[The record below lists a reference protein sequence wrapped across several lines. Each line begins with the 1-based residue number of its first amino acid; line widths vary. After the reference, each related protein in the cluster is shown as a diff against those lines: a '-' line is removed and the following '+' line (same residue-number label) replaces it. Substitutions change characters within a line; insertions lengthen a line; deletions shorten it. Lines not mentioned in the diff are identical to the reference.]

1 MSSILHVI
9 DSIGIGGA
17 ESLLADTIAGL
28 VKIAPD
34 VKQYIY
40 VLNNNSNELKF
51 DINVTRVPIRPL
63 KNYLDAVLVAYQLN
77 RYIKKHRIT
86 IVHAHL
92 TNSIII
98 SKIASY
104 VSHVKFFATYHNTSH
119 HSSHPHFSR
128 WRLILDKLLD
138 KSSNTS
144 VCVSQDVASSLK
156 DAGFRSI
163 KWVLP
168 NFSNKE
174 LYPIHLNTAFPNSGL
189 RLLMISNLKAIKNI
203 EYPIQEIAA
212 IDPSL
217 GVTLDVC
224 GQGELQLKLQAMIER
239 FNAPVRL
246 LGSTNI
252 TSEFMA
258 NYDCLL
264 ISSHQEGMPIS
275 LLEALKCAMPSIL
288 ADHIA
293 SLRETAKDSAWYFSK
308 EQKGSL
314 VRAIHDVL
322 NTDTDSFNLRRNRAL
337 VYSQEYSVDVYLS
350 KLMKLYGIF

>member
-28 VKIAPD
+28 IKIAPG
-34 VKQYIY
+34 VQQHIY
-40 VLNNNSNELKF
+40 VLNNNPSELEL
-51 DINVTRVPIRPL
+51 DANVTRVPIRPL

-77 RYIKKHRIT
+77 RYIKKHKIT

-104 VSHVKFFATYHNTSH
+104 VSDVKFFATYHNTSYH
-119 HSSHPHFSR
+119 ISHPHFSR
-128 WRLILDKLLD
+128 WRLVLDRLLD
-138 KSSNTS
+138 KSTNTS
-144 VCVSQDVASSLK
+144 LCVSQDVANCLK
-156 DAGFRSI
+156 NAGFRSTRL
-163 KWVLP
+163 VLP

-174 LYPIHLNTAFPNSGL
+174 LRPIYSNHASPRSGL
-189 RLLMISNLKAIKNI
+189 KLLMISNLKAIKNI

-212 IDPSL
+212 IDPAL

-224 GQGELQLKLQAMIER
+224 GEGELQQKLQAMIDR
-239 FNAPVRL
+239 FNVPVRL

-264 ISSHQEGMPIS
+264 ISSHHEGMPIS

-293 SLRETAKDSAWYFSK
+293 SLRETAKDSAWYFNINK
-308 EQKGSL
+308 QGSL
-314 VRAIHDVL
+314 MQAIAAIL
-322 NTDTDSFNLRRNRAL
+322 KADSAEFSLHRQHAL
-337 VYSQEYSVDVYLS
+337 QYSLEYSGDVYFR
-350 KLMKLYGIF
+350 KLVKIYEIN

>member
-17 ESLLADTIAGL
+17 ESLLADTISGL
-28 VKIAPD
+28 IKIAPD
-34 VKQYIY
+34 VQQHIY
-40 VLNNNSNELKF
+40 VLNRNPNEIQLHA
-51 DINVTRVPIRPL
+51 DATRVPIGPL
-63 KNYLDAVLVAYQLN
+63 KNHLDAVRVAYELN
-77 RYIKKHRIT
+77 RYIKKHKIT

-104 VSHVKFFATYHNTSH
+104 FTDVKFFATYHNTSH
-119 HSSHPHFSR
+119 HNSHPHFSR
-128 WRLILDKLLD
+128 WRLVLDKLLD
-138 KSSNTS
+138 KPSNTS

-163 KWVLP
+163 KLVLP

-174 LYPIHLNTAFPNSGL
+174 LYPIHLNTAFPKSGL

-224 GQGELQLKLQAMIER
+224 GQGELQLKLQALIEC

-246 LGSTNI
+246 LGSTSI

-293 SLRETAKDSAWYFSK
+293 SLRETAKDSAWYFNINK
-308 EQKGSL
+308 PGSL
-314 VRAIHDVL
+314 MQVIVEILKA
-322 NTDTDSFNLRRNRAL
+322 DSSEILLRRQRAL
-337 VYSQEYSVDVYLS
+337 QYSLEYSGDVYFG
-350 KLMKLYGIF
+350 KLIKIYGIN